1 MDIVLGLSMTP
12 AAVRMVLVEG
22 HKADG
27 VTVEEREFAVDV
39 GRGSATE
46 HLVAVI
52 QDVQDAA
59 VAAGNRVMS
68 IGVTWTDE
76 SDAGRLDEA
85 LADCNAG
92 IITLSSPFIAATT
105 LAQAVAQAINSEHM
119 AVLFVEPGSVTLAVI
134 DAVQGAIADIRNEPL
149 RGAGVVTTPA
159 ELIAWAETLA
169 TRPDGV
175 FLIGSGVDIA
185 MIKLQ
190 LQQATSLAVIVP
202 EEPETALARGA
213 ALASVGASP
222 TALATD
228 AFAFARVC
236 GAGED
241 EAVTLPRVA
250 YSVSP
255 DEEMDAPTTVLETG
269 EEPEVGETLR
279 QRRPVLLVGSV
290 GAVVLISA
298 VVALEVSLA
307 LGIRPAA
314 VGLHHV
320 PGQNRLMQAPL
331 MPLAPLAVAPDSRPT
346 AMRPT
351 GPVTQLPPSAPSIPL
366 PSVVLPGDSPGAP
379 LPALLALPVLM
390 PNALPPR
397 VPDADYPNYPILL
410 PLPGVQLPSAAPSI
424 PPRKLPSIPV
434 TQPATT
440 VPVSQPPTSVP
451 VSQPPT
457 SVPVSQ
463 TPTTVPVTQPPS
475 TVPVSQP
482 PTTVAVSQP
491 PTTVAVTQPPTT
503 VAVTQPP
510 ATVPVSQPPT
520 TVPVSQPPTYVPVSQ
535 PPRPVPVAPPPV
547 HVPEAQ
553 VPVNV
558 PAPDAPVVPGLPGLE
573 TPPARGPVLEGPT
586 IPASPGIPAQD
597 VPPVAPQLPAALP
610 APAPEPLPTAG
621 GGSAGIPGTSP
632 PITGGSSLTGGGS
645 PGTGGGSPGGS
656 LGGGSLGGGG
666 GSPGG
671 SLGGSSLG
679 GGGGSSIG
687 GSSSIGGGSSSIGG
701 GSSSTGGSSS
711 SGGSGSSSGGKR

>member
-27 VTVEEREFAVDV
+27 VTVEEREFQVDV
-39 GRGSATE
+39 GRGSATD

-149 RGAGVVTTPA
+149 RGAGAVTTPA

-202 EEPETALARGA
+202 EEPDTALARGA

-222 TALATD
+222 SALATD
-228 AFAFARVC
+228 AFAFARVS
-236 GAGED
+236 GAEED

-269 EEPEVGETLR
+269 EEAELGETLR

-290 GAVVLISA
+290 GAVALISA

-314 VGLHHV
+314 VGLQHV

-351 GPVTQLPPSAPSIPL
+351 GPVTQLPPSAPLIPL
-366 PSVVLPGDSPGAP
+366 PPAVLPGDSPGAP
-379 LPALLALPVLM
+379 PPALLALPILM

-410 PLPGVQLPSAAPSI
+410 PLPGVQPPSAAPSI

-434 TQPATT
+434 TQPATSVPVTQPST
-440 VPVSQPPTSVP
+440 VPVS
-451 VSQPPT
+451 
-457 SVPVSQ
+457 
-463 TPTTVPVTQPPS
+463 QPPS

-482 PTTVAVSQP
+482 PS
-491 PTTVAVTQPPTT
+491 
-503 VAVTQPP
+503 
-510 ATVPVSQPPT
+510 TVPVSQPPST
-520 TVPVSQPPTYVPVSQ
+520 VPVSQPPSTVPVSQPPTYVPVSQ

-573 TPPARGPVLEGPT
+573 TPPVRGPVLEGPT

-597 VPPVAPQLPAALP
+597 VPPVAPQLPAGLP
-610 APAPEPLPTAG
+610 APAPEPLPTIG

-632 PITGGSSLTGGGS
+632 PNMGGGSLTGGGS
-645 PGTGGGSPGGS
+645 PGGAGGS
-656 LGGGSLGGGG
+656 LGGGSPGAGG

-701 GSSSTGGSSS
+701 GSSSIGGGGSSTGGSSS
-711 SGGSGSSSGGKR
+711 SGGSGSSGGGKR

>member
-1 MDIVLGLSMTP
+1 MDIVLGLSMTA

-27 VTVEEREFAVDV
+27 VTVEEREFQVDV
-39 GRGSATE
+39 GRGLATD

-76 SDAGRLDEA
+76 SDAGRLGEA
-85 LADCNAG
+85 LTECNAG
-92 IITLSSPFIAATT
+92 NITLSSPFIAATT

-149 RGAGVVTTPA
+149 RGAGAVTTPT

-185 MIKLQ
+185 MIKLR

-202 EEPETALARGA
+202 EEPDTALARGA

-222 TALATD
+222 SALATD
-228 AFAFARVC
+228 AFAFARVS

-269 EEPEVGETLR
+269 EEAELGETLR

-351 GPVTQLPPSAPSIPL
+351 GPVTQLPPSAPFIPL
-366 PSVVLPGDSPGAP
+366 PSVVLPGDSPGGP
-379 LPALLALPVLM
+379 PPALLALPILM

-410 PLPGVQLPSAAPSI
+410 PLPGVQPPSAVPTI
-424 PPRKLPSIPV
+424 PPRKLPSIPAS
-434 TQPATT
+434 QPATT

-451 VSQPPT
+451 VSQPP
-457 SVPVSQ
+457 S
-463 TPTTVPVTQPPS
+463 
-475 TVPVSQP
+475 
-482 PTTVAVSQP
+482 
-491 PTTVAVTQPPTT
+491 
-503 VAVTQPP
+503 
-510 ATVPVSQPPT
+510 TVPVSQPPT
-520 TVPVSQPPTYVPVSQ
+520 TVPVSQLPSTVPVSQPPTTVPVTQPPTYVPVSK

-547 HVPEAQ
+547 RVPEAQ

-558 PAPDAPVVPGLPGLE
+558 PAPDAPVVPGPPGLE
-573 TPPARGPVLEGPT
+573 TPPVRGPVLEGPT
-586 IPASPGIPAQD
+586 LPASPGIPAQD
-597 VPPVAPQLPAALP
+597 VPPVAPQLPGALP
-610 APAPEPLPTAG
+610 APAPEPLPTTG

-632 PITGGSSLTGGGS
+632 SITGGNSLTGGGS
-645 PGTGGGSPGGS
+645 PGA
-656 LGGGSLGGGG
+656 GG

-701 GSSSTGGSSS
+701 GGSSTGGSSS
-711 SGGSGSSSGGKR
+711 SGGSGSSGGGKR